1 MHRRRLQ
8 LPPQN
13 ASSNA
18 WEITMDMDELSSK
31 EQLVFR
37 ELMEVLEA
45 FTPDERL
52 MIGATTRWSAKDVL
66 AHLVAWE
73 VAALDEL
80 ATIRG
85 GTWQPRR
92 ITKEE
97 VDVIN
102 DAQVAAGSTRTF
114 ESLIDEFRKTR
125 GELRKV
131 YSNMMAELE
140 DSAPLHRV
148 IRSHCLHH
156 CGRHLTQLNTWQRS
170 LRLKSARK
178 GHCEA

>member
-1 MHRRRLQ
+1 

-13 ASSNA
+13 TLRFA
-18 WEITMDMDELSSK
+18 WKVIVNIDELSSE
-31 EQLVFR
+31 EQMVFR
-37 ELMEVLEA
+37 ELIEVLEA
-45 FTPDERL
+45 FTADERL

-66 AHLVAWE
+66 AHLLAWE

-131 YSNMMAELE
+131 YSNMMAESE
-140 DSAPLHRV
+140 DSEPLHRV

-156 CGRHLTQLNTWQRS
+156 CGRHLTQMNAWQRS
-170 LRLKSARK
+170 LRLTPARK

>member
-1 MHRRRLQ
+1 

-13 ASSNA
+13 TLRFA
-18 WEITMDMDELSSK
+18 WKVKMNIDELSSE
-31 EQLVFR
+31 EQMVFR
-37 ELMEVLEA
+37 ELIEVLEA
-45 FTPDERL
+45 FTADERL

-66 AHLVAWE
+66 AHLLAWE

-80 ATIRG
+80 ATIRE

-114 ESLIDEFRKTR
+114 ESLMDEIRKTR

-156 CGRHLTQLNTWQRS
+156 CGRHLTQLNAWQRS
-170 LRLKSARK
+170 LRIKSARK